1 MITTFRPSGCTNAC
15 RHSHRVSAGFKTALF
30 STKPYIPY
38 IVREPSMSI
47 SAIICDAPIAH
58 KAEGS
63 DPYAWLQER
72 DTEAVLDYLKAENS
86 YQQAQTADQAALR
99 ETLFEEIK
107 GRILETDL
115 SLPSPWGPYLYYT
128 RTTAGDEYALHY
140 RCPRP
145 ADDSL
150 TLDESREQLLLDPN
164 VLANGGFFSLGA
176 FSISPDH
183 QRLAY
188 SIDSTGDEIYTLFV
202 KELSDGRVSEL
213 EFQDCDGSMTWAN
226 DSLTLFFGEL
236 DDTHRP
242 HKLYRYRL
250 DGTAAEEVF
259 HEPDGRFFMHCYRA
273 SSEQQLLLS
282 VGSKTTSEVWVLDAN
297 QPQQDFSCIAP
308 RVEDHEYDVDH
319 GALDGQWTWFIRTN
333 RDGINFALYTAVDT
347 GVAPI
352 EAQWQILIPHSDTV
366 MIDGMSLNAGA
377 MTLSLREGG
386 LPIIEVHPQDLPSY
400 RVQLPD
406 AAYSLHV
413 QNTLEFASERIRL
426 RYEALNRPAQIRQLQ
441 LSNGEQQVLKQ
452 TPVLGPFDADAYV
465 SQRLWATAPDGTQI
479 PISLVIKR
487 EALGKPVPLYLYGYG
502 AYGESLDPWFSHA
515 RLSLLDR
522 GMAFAI
528 AHVRGG
534 GELGEAWYRAG
545 KQEHKQN
552 TFSDFIACAE
562 HLIANGFTSA
572 PQLAIS
578 GGSAGGLLIGAV
590 LNQRPELFGAAI
602 AEVPFVDVL
611 NTMLDPDLPLTV
623 TEYDEWGNPQE
634 PDVYER
640 LKAYAPYENVKAQA
654 YPAMLVIA
662 GYNDSRVQYWEA
674 AKWVAK
680 LRTAKTDTNPLLL
693 KTELG
698 AGHGGMSGR
707 YQGLRDVALE
717 YAFLFKV
724 LGVA

>member
-1 MITTFRPSGCTNAC
+1 MPL
-15 RHSHRVSAGFKTALF
+15 TAND
-30 STKPYIPY
+30 S
-38 IVREPSMSI
+38 S
-47 SAIICDAPIAH
+47 APIAH
-58 KAEGS
+58 KAEGA

-72 DTEAVLDYLKAENS
+72 DTDAVLDYLKAENS
-86 YQQAQTADQAALR
+86 YLDAQLAHQGPLR
-99 ETLFEEIK
+99 ETLFQEIK

-128 RTTAGDEYALHY
+128 RTTAGDEYARHY

-150 TLDESREQLLLDPN
+150 TVDESREQLLLDPN
-164 VLANGGFFSLGA
+164 ALANGGFFSLGA

-188 SIDSTGDEIYTLFV
+188 SLDTTGEEIYTLFV
-202 KELSDGRVSEL
+202 KELASNKVSEL
-213 EFQDCDGSMTWAN
+213 SFDNCDGSMTWAN

-242 HKLYRYRL
+242 HKLLRYRL

-259 HEPDGRFFMHCYRA
+259 HEPDGRFFLHCYRS
-273 SSEQQLLLS
+273 SSERQLLLS
-282 VGSKTTSEVWVLDAN
+282 LGSKTTGETWALDAT
-297 QPQQDFSCIAP
+297 QPQLPFTCLAP
-308 RVEDHEYDVDH
+308 RVEGHEYDVDH
-319 GALDGQWTWFIRTN
+319 GLLDGQWTWFIRSN
-333 RDGINFALYTAVDT
+333 RDGINFALYQAADNGAIPEQDDWQLLVPHNPEVMLD
-347 GVAPI
+347 GV
-352 EAQWQILIPHSDTV
+352 T
-366 MIDGMSLNAGA
+366 LNAAA

-386 LPIIEVHPQDLPSY
+386 LPIIEVHPRDLPVY

-413 QNTLEFASERIRL
+413 QNSLEFSSERIRL
-426 RYEALNRPAQIRQLQ
+426 RYEALNRPAQVRQLQ
-441 LSNGEQQVLKQ
+441 LADGQQQVLKE
-452 TPVLGPFDADAYV
+452 TPVLGPFDPEAYV
-465 SQRLWATAPDGTQI
+465 SQRLWATAADGTQV
-479 PISLVIKR
+479 PISLVVKR
-487 EALGKPVPLYLYGYG
+487 DCLGQPTPLYLYGYG

-522 GMAFAI
+522 GVAFAI

-562 HLIANGFTSA
+562 HLIAQGLTSA
-572 PQLAIS
+572 QQLAIS

-590 LNQRPELFGAAI
+590 LNQRPELFKVAI

-611 NTMLDPDLPLTV
+611 NTMLDPELPLTV
-623 TEYDEWGNPQE
+623 TEYDEWGNPEE
-634 PDVYER
+634 PEVYAR
-640 LKAYAPYENVKAQA
+640 IKAYAPYENVRAQA
-654 YPAMLVIA
+654 YPATLVIA

-674 AKWVAK
+674 AKWVAR
-680 LRTAKTDTNPLLL
+680 LRATRTDDNPLLL

-717 YAFLFKV
+717 YAFILNI
-724 LGVA
+724 LGLA

>member
-1 MITTFRPSGCTNAC
+1 MPLPANDS
-15 RHSHRVSAGFKTALF
+15 S
-30 STKPYIPY
+30 
-38 IVREPSMSI
+38 
-47 SAIICDAPIAH
+47 APIAH
-58 KAEGS
+58 KAEGV

-72 DTEAVLDYLKAENS
+72 DTDAVLDYLNAENS
-86 YQQAQTADQAALR
+86 YQEARLAHQAPLR
-99 ETLFEEIK
+99 EILFQEIK

-128 RTTAGDEYALHY
+128 RTTAGDEYARHY

-150 TLDESREQLLLDPN
+150 TVDESREQLLLDPN
-164 VLANGGFFSLGA
+164 ALANGGFFSLGA

-188 SIDSTGDEIYTLFV
+188 SLDTTGEEIYTLFI
-202 KELSDGRVSEL
+202 KELSNGKVSEL
-213 EFQDCDGSMTWAN
+213 SFDNCDGSMTWAN

-242 HKLYRYRL
+242 HKLFRYRL

-259 HEPDGRFFMHCYRA
+259 HEPDGRFFLHCYRS
-273 SSEQQLLLS
+273 SSERQLLLS
-282 VGSKTTSEVWVLDAN
+282 LGSKTTGETWALDAA
-297 QPQQDFSCIAP
+297 QPQLPFTCLAP
-308 RVEDHEYDVDH
+308 RVEGHEYDVDH
-319 GALDGQWTWFIRTN
+319 GQLDGRWTWFIRSN
-333 RDGINFALYTAVDT
+333 REGINFALYQAADQGAIPEESDWQLLVPHNPEVMLD
-347 GVAPI
+347 GV
-352 EAQWQILIPHSDTV
+352 T
-366 MIDGMSLNAGA
+366 LNAGA

-386 LPIIEVHPQDLPSY
+386 LPIIEVHPQDLPVY

-413 QNTLEFASERIRL
+413 QNSLEFSSDRIRL
-426 RYEALNRPAQIRQLQ
+426 RYEALNRPAQVRQLQ
-441 LSNGEQQVLKQ
+441 LADGQQQVLKE

-465 SQRLWATAPDGTQI
+465 SQRLWATAADGTQV
-479 PISLVIKR
+479 PISLVVKR
-487 EALGKPVPLYLYGYG
+487 ECLGQPTPLYLYGYG

-522 GMAFAI
+522 GVAFAI

-562 HLIANGFTSA
+562 HLIAQGLTSA
-572 PQLAIS
+572 QQLAIS

-590 LNQRPELFGAAI
+590 LNQRPELFRAAI

-623 TEYDEWGNPQE
+623 TEYDEWGNPEE
-634 PDVYER
+634 PEVYER
-640 LKAYAPYENVKAQA
+640 IKAYAPYENVRAQA
-654 YPAMLVIA
+654 YPATLVIA

-680 LRTAKTDTNPLLL
+680 LRATKTDDNLLLL

-717 YAFLFKV
+717 YAFILNI
-724 LGVA
+724 LGLD

>member
-1 MITTFRPSGCTNAC
+1 MPL
-15 RHSHRVSAGFKTALF
+15 TAND
-30 STKPYIPY
+30 S
-38 IVREPSMSI
+38 S
-47 SAIICDAPIAH
+47 APIAH
-58 KAEGS
+58 KAAGA

-72 DTEAVLDYLKAENS
+72 DTDAVLDYLKAENS
-86 YQQAQTADQAALR
+86 YLDAQLAHQAPLR
-99 ETLFEEIK
+99 ETLFQEIK

-128 RTTAGDEYALHY
+128 RTTAGDEYPRHY

-145 ADDSL
+145 TDDSL
-150 TLDESREQLLLDPN
+150 TVDESREQLLLDPN
-164 VLANGGFFSLGA
+164 ALANGGFFSLGA

-188 SIDSTGDEIYTLFV
+188 SLDTTGEEIYTLFV
-202 KELSDGRVSEL
+202 KELANGKVSEL
-213 EFQDCDGSMTWAN
+213 SFDNCDGSMTWAN

-242 HKLYRYRL
+242 HKLLRYRL

-259 HEPDGRFFMHCYRA
+259 HEPDGRFFLHCYRS
-273 SSEQQLLLS
+273 SSERQLLLS
-282 VGSKTTSEVWVLDAN
+282 LGSKTTGETWVLDAARPE
-297 QPQQDFSCIAP
+297 QPFTCMAP
-308 RVEDHEYDVDH
+308 RVEGHEYDVDH
-319 GALDGQWTWFIRTN
+319 GQLDGQWTWFIRSN
-333 RDGINFALYTAVDT
+333 REGINFALYQAEDT
-347 GVAPI
+347 GAIP
-352 EAQWQILIPHSDTV
+352 EQSDWQRLVPHNPEV
-366 MIDGMSLNAGA
+366 MLDGVTLNAGA

-386 LPIIEVHPQDLPSY
+386 LPIIEVHPQGLPAY

-413 QNTLEFASERIRL
+413 HNSLEFSSSRIRL
-426 RYEALNRPAQIRQLQ
+426 RYEALNRPAQVRQLQ
-441 LSNGEQQVLKQ
+441 LADGQQLVLKE
-452 TPVLGPFDADAYV
+452 TPVLGPFDPDAYV
-465 SQRLWATAPDGTQI
+465 SQRLWATAADGTQV
-479 PISLVIKR
+479 PISLVVKR
-487 EALGKPVPLYLYGYG
+487 ECLGRPTPLYLYGYG

-522 GMAFAI
+522 GVAFAI

-552 TFSDFIACAE
+552 TFGDFIACAE
-562 HLIANGFTSA
+562 HLIAQGLTSA
-572 PQLAIS
+572 QQLAIS

-590 LNQRPELFGAAI
+590 LNQRPELFRVAI

-611 NTMLDPDLPLTV
+611 NTMLDPELPLTV
-623 TEYDEWGNPQE
+623 TEYDEWGNPEE
-634 PDVYER
+634 PQVHER
-640 LKAYAPYENVKAQA
+640 IKAYAPYENVRAQA
-654 YPAMLVIA
+654 YPATLVIA

-680 LRTAKTDTNPLLL
+680 LRATKTDDNPLLL

-717 YAFLFKV
+717 YAFV
-724 LGVA
+724 LNILGLG

>member
-1 MITTFRPSGCTNAC
+1 MP
-15 RHSHRVSAGFKTALF
+15 VSANVT
-30 STKPYIPY
+30 S
-38 IVREPSMSI
+38 
-47 SAIICDAPIAH
+47 APIARKDAGH
-58 KAEGS
+58 

-72 DTEAVLDYLKAENS
+72 DTDAVLDYLKAEND
-86 YQQAQTADQAALR
+86 YQQAQTADQAGLR

-128 RTTAGDEYALHY
+128 RTTAGDEYPRHY

-164 VLANGGFFSLGA
+164 ALANGGFFSLGA

-188 SIDSTGDEIYTLFV
+188 SVDASGDEIYTLFV
-202 KELSDGRVSEL
+202 KELSSERVSEL

-226 DSLTLFFGEL
+226 DSLTLFFSVL

-242 HKLYRYRL
+242 HKLFRYRL

-259 HEPDGRFFMHCYRA
+259 HEPDGRFFLHCYRS

-282 VGSKTTSEVWVLDAN
+282 LGSKTTSEVWALDAN
-297 QPQQDFSCIAP
+297 QPHQPFTCLAP

-319 GALDGQWTWFIRTN
+319 GKLDGEWTWFIRTN
-333 RDGINFALYTAVDT
+333 RDGINFALYQAPDT
-347 GVAPI
+347 GIAPS
-352 EAQWQILIPHSDTV
+352 ESDWQNLIPHSDSV
-366 MIDGMSLNAGA
+366 MLDGVTLNAEA
-377 MTLSLREGG
+377 LTLSLREGG
-386 LPIIEVHPQDLPSY
+386 LPIIEVRPHGLAPY

-406 AAYSLHV
+406 AAYSLYV
-413 QNTLEFASERIRL
+413 QNSLEFESDRIRL
-426 RYEALNRPAQIRQLQ
+426 RYEALNRPAQVRQLI
-441 LSNGEQQVLKQ
+441 LATGEQAVLKE

-465 SQRLWATAPDGTQI
+465 SQRLWATAPDGTLV
-479 PISLVIKR
+479 PISLVMKR
-487 EALGKPVPLYLYGYG
+487 EMLGKPVPLYLYGYG
-502 AYGESLDPWFSHA
+502 AYGSSLDPWFSHA

-562 HLIANGFTSA
+562 FLILNGITTA

-590 LNQRPELFGAAI
+590 LNQCPELFGVAI

-623 TEYDEWGNPQE
+623 TEYDEWGNPEE
-634 PDVYER
+634 PEVYER
-640 LKAYAPYENVKAQA
+640 IKAYAPYENVTAQA
-654 YPAMLVIA
+654 YPATLVIA

-680 LRTAKTDTNPLLL
+680 LRATKTDDNPLLL

-717 YAFLFKV
+717 YAFVFKV
-724 LGVA
+724 LGIA

>member
-1 MITTFRPSGCTNAC
+1 MPLPANDTS
-15 RHSHRVSAGFKTALF
+15 
-30 STKPYIPY
+30 
-38 IVREPSMSI
+38 
-47 SAIICDAPIAH
+47 APIAH
-58 KAEGS
+58 KAAGA

-72 DTEAVLDYLKAENS
+72 DTDAVLDYLKAENS
-86 YQQAQTADQAALR
+86 YQERQLAQQAPLR
-99 ETLFEEIK
+99 EALFQEIK

-128 RTTAGDEYALHY
+128 RTTAGDEYARHY

-150 TLDESREQLLLDPN
+150 TVDESREQLLLDPN

-188 SIDSTGDEIYTLFV
+188 SLDTSGEETYTLFV
-202 KELSDGRVSEL
+202 KELANDKVSEL
-213 EFQDCDGSMTWAN
+213 PFQQCDGSMTWAN
-226 DSLTLFFGEL
+226 DSQTLFFGEL
-236 DDTHRP
+236 DETHRP
-242 HKLYRYRL
+242 HKLFRYRL

-259 HEPDGRFFMHCYRA
+259 HEPDGRFFLHCYRA
-273 SSEQQLLLS
+273 SSERHLLLS
-282 VGSKTTSEVWVLDAN
+282 LGSKTTSESWALDAE
-297 QPQQDFSCIAP
+297 QPHQPFTCLAP
-308 RVEDHEYDVDH
+308 RVEGHEYDVDH
-319 GALDGQWTWFIRTN
+319 GQLEGRWTWFIRSN
-333 RDGINFALYTAVDT
+333 REGINFALYQAQDT
-347 GVAPI
+347 GRVPDQDDWRLLVAHNP
-352 EAQWQILIPHSDTV
+352 EV
-366 MIDGMSLNAGA
+366 MLDGVTLNAGA

-386 LPIIEVHPQDLPSY
+386 LPIIEVHPQGLPSY

-413 QNTLEFASERIRL
+413 QNSLEFASERIRL
-426 RYEALNRPAQIRQLQ
+426 RYEALNRPAQVRQLQ
-441 LSNGEQQVLKQ
+441 LADGQQQVLKQ
-452 TPVLGPFDADAYV
+452 TPVLGEFDPDAYV
-465 SQRLWATAPDGTQI
+465 SQRLWATATDGTRV
-479 PISLVIKR
+479 PISLVVKR
-487 EALGKPVPLYLYGYG
+487 EYLGRPTPLYLYGYG

-562 HLIANGFTSA
+562 HLVAQGLTTSR
-572 PQLAIS
+572 QLAIS

-590 LNQRPELFGAAI
+590 LNQRPELFQVAI

-611 NTMLDPDLPLTV
+611 NTMLDPELPLTV
-623 TEYDEWGNPQE
+623 TEYDEWGNPEE
-634 PDVYER
+634 PQVHAR
-640 LKAYAPYENVKAQA
+640 IKAYAPYENVQAQA
-654 YPAMLVIA
+654 YPATLVIA

-674 AKWVAK
+674 AKWVAR
-680 LRTAKTDTNPLLL
+680 LRATKTDDNLLLL

-717 YAFLFKV
+717 YAFV
-724 LGVA
+724 LNILGLG

>member
-1 MITTFRPSGCTNAC
+1 MP
-15 RHSHRVSAGFKTALF
+15 VSAHVT
-30 STKPYIPY
+30 S
-38 IVREPSMSI
+38 
-47 SAIICDAPIAH
+47 APIAR
-58 KAEGS
+58 KAEGP

-72 DTEAVLDYLKAENS
+72 DTDAVLDYLKAENS
-86 YQQAQTADQAALR
+86 YQEAALADQAALR
-99 ETLFEEIK
+99 ETLFQEIK

-128 RTTAGDEYALHY
+128 RTTAGDEYARHY

-150 TLDESREQLLLDPN
+150 SVDESQEQLLLDPN
-164 VLANGGFFSLGA
+164 ELAKGGFFSLGA

-188 SIDSTGDEIYTLFV
+188 SLDTSGEEVYTLFV
-202 KELSDGRVSEL
+202 KELSNGKVSEL
-213 EFQDCDGSMTWAN
+213 AFTDCDGSMTWAN

-242 HKLYRYRL
+242 HKLFRYRL

-259 HEPDGRFFMHCYRA
+259 HEPDGRFFLHCYRS
-273 SSEQQLLLS
+273 SSEKQLLLS
-282 VGSKTTSEVWVLDAN
+282 LGSKTTSEVWVLDAA
-297 QPQQDFSCIAP
+297 QPQHAFTCLAP
-308 RVEDHEYDVDH
+308 RVEHHEYDVDH
-319 GALDGQWTWFIRTN
+319 GLLDGQWTWFIRSN
-333 RDGINFALYTAVDT
+333 RDGINFALYQ
-347 GVAPI
+347 APDLGTVPGQ
-352 EAQWQILIPHSDTV
+352 ADWQNLIPHSDSV
-366 MIDGMSLNAGA
+366 MLEGLSLNDSA

-386 LPIIEVHPQDLPSY
+386 LPIIEVHPEGLPTY

-413 QNTLEFASERIRL
+413 QNSLEFVSQRIRL
-426 RYEALNRPAQIRQLQ
+426 RYEALNRPAQIRQLE
-441 LSNGEQQVLKQ
+441 LAGGEQKVLKE
-452 TPVLGPFDADAYV
+452 TPVLGVFDPDAYV
-465 SQRLWATAPDGTQI
+465 SQRLWATAADGTQV

-487 EALGKPVPLYLYGYG
+487 EALGRPAPLYLYGYG

-515 RLSLLDR
+515 RLSLLER
-522 GMAFAI
+522 GVAFAI

-562 HLIANGFTSA
+562 HLIAQGLTTSG
-572 PQLAIS
+572 QLAIS

-590 LNQRPELFGAAI
+590 LNQRPELFKAAI

-611 NTMLDPDLPLTV
+611 NTMLDPELPLTV
-623 TEYDEWGNPQE
+623 TEYDEWGNPEE
-634 PDVYER
+634 PEVYAR
-640 LKAYAPYENVKAQA
+640 IKAYAPYENVEAKA
-654 YPAMLVIA
+654 YPATLVIA

-674 AKWVAK
+674 AKWVAR
-680 LRTAKTDTNPLLL
+680 LRATKTDDNLLLL

-717 YAFLFKV
+717 YAFVFKI
-724 LGVA
+724 LGIA

>member
-1 MITTFRPSGCTNAC
+1 MPL
-15 RHSHRVSAGFKTALF
+15 SANVLA
-30 STKPYIPY
+30 
-38 IVREPSMSI
+38 
-47 SAIICDAPIAH
+47 APIAH
-58 KAEGS
+58 KADGA

-72 DTEAVLDYLKAENS
+72 DSAPVLDYLKAENR
-86 YQQAQTADQAALR
+86 YQDAQLADQAELR

-107 GRILETDL
+107 ARIRETDL

-128 RTTAGDEYALHY
+128 RTTAGDEYARHY

-150 TLDESREQLLLDPN
+150 QVDESQEQLLLDPN

-188 SIDSTGDEIYTLFV
+188 SLDTSGEETYTLFV
-202 KELSDGRVSEL
+202 KELSNGKLSEL
-213 EFQDCDGSMTWAN
+213 PFENCDGSMTWAN

-242 HKLYRYRL
+242 HKLFRYRL
-250 DGTAAEEVF
+250 DGTAAEQVF
-259 HEPDGRFFMHCYRA
+259 NEPDGRFFLHCYRS
-273 SSEQQLLLS
+273 SSERQLILS
-282 VGSKTTSEVWVLDAN
+282 LGSKTTSEVWVLDAT
-297 QPQQDFSCIAP
+297 QPQQPFTCMAP

-319 GALDGQWTWFIRTN
+319 GKLDGQWAWLIRSN
-333 RDGINFALYTAVDT
+333 RDGINFALYEAADN
-347 GVAPI
+347 GVVP
-352 EAQWQILIPHSDTV
+352 AQDDWQNLVPHSDSV
-366 MIDGMSLNAGA
+366 MLDGMSLNASA
-377 MTLSLREGG
+377 LTLSLREGG
-386 LPIIEVHPQDLPSY
+386 LPIIEVRPQGLPAY

-413 QNTLEFASERIRL
+413 QNSLEFVSDKIRL
-426 RYEALNRPAQIRQLQ
+426 RYEALNRPAQVRQLA
-441 LSNGEQQVLKQ
+441 LATGEQKVLKE
-452 TPVLGPFDADAYV
+452 TPVLGPFDPDAYV
-465 SQRLWATAPDGTQI
+465 SQRLWATAADGTQV
-479 PISLVIKR
+479 PISLVVKR
-487 EALGKPVPLYLYGYG
+487 ENLGQPTPLYLYGYG

-522 GMAFAI
+522 GVAFAI

-545 KQEHKQN
+545 KQEHKHN

-562 HLIANGFTSA
+562 HLIAKGFTTSK
-572 PQLAIS
+572 QLAIS

-590 LNQRPELFGAAI
+590 LNQRPELFQAAI

-623 TEYDEWGNPQE
+623 TEYDEWGNPEE
-634 PDVYER
+634 PEVFDR
-640 LKAYAPYENVKAQA
+640 IKAYAPYENVSAQS
-654 YPAMLVIA
+654 YPATLVIA

-680 LRTAKTDTNPLLL
+680 LRATKTDDHLLLL

-717 YAFLFKV
+717 YAFVFKV
-724 LGVA
+724 LGIA

>member
-1 MITTFRPSGCTNAC
+1 MPPSTHITA
-15 RHSHRVSAGFKTALF
+15 
-30 STKPYIPY
+30 
-38 IVREPSMSI
+38 
-47 SAIICDAPIAH
+47 APIARS
-58 KAEGS
+58 APGQ

-72 DTEAVLDYLKAENS
+72 DSSEVLDYLKAENAW
-86 YQQAQTADQAALR
+86 QEAQLDDQKELR
-99 ETLFEEIK
+99 ETLFQEIK

-128 RTTAGDEYALHY
+128 RTTAGDEYPRHY

-145 ADDSL
+145 ADDSQQI
-150 TLDESREQLLLDPN
+150 DESAEELLLDPN

-183 QRLAY
+183 KRLAY
-188 SIDSTGDEIYTLFV
+188 SLDTNGEEIYTLYV
-202 KELSDGRVSEL
+202 KELSSGKVSEL
-213 EFQDCDGSMTWAN
+213 AFENCDGSMTWAN

-259 HEPDGRFFMHCYRA
+259 HEPDGRFFLHCYRS
-273 SSEQQLLLS
+273 SSERQLLLAL
-282 VGSKTTSEVWVLDAN
+282 GSKTTSEIWALDAEH
-297 QPQQDFSCIAP
+297 PQQAFACLAP
-308 RVEDHEYDVDH
+308 RVEGHEYDVDH
-319 GALDGQWTWFIRTN
+319 GKLDDQWTWFIRSN
-333 RDGINFALYTAVDT
+333 RDGINFALFQAADNGSVPSEEQWHNLIAHDDAVMLD
-347 GVAPI
+347 GV
-352 EAQWQILIPHSDTV
+352 T
-366 MIDGMSLNAGA
+366 LNARA
-377 MTLSLREGG
+377 MTLSLRIGG
-386 LPIIEVHPQDLPSY
+386 LPVIDVHPQGLPSY
-400 RVQLPD
+400 RVELPD
-406 AAYSLHV
+406 AAYSLYV
-413 QNTLEFASERIRL
+413 QNSLEFDSDKIRL
-426 RYEALNRPAQIRQLQ
+426 RYEALNRPAQVRQLE
-441 LSNGEQQVLKQ
+441 LASGAQQVLKE
-452 TPVLGPFDADAYV
+452 TPVLGEFNADDYV
-465 SQRLWATAPDGTQI
+465 SQRLWATSADGTQV
-479 PISLVIKR
+479 PISLVVKR
-487 EALGKPVPLYLYGYG
+487 DQVGQPTPLYLYGYG
-502 AYGESLDPWFSHA
+502 AYGSSLDPWFSHA

-522 GMAFAI
+522 GVAFAI

-562 HLIANGFTSA
+562 HLIAQGLTTSK
-572 PQLAIS
+572 QLAIS

-590 LNQRPELFGAAI
+590 LNQRPALFQAAI

-634 PDVYER
+634 PEVYER
-640 LKAYAPYENVKAQA
+640 IKAYAPYENVSAQA

-680 LRTAKTDTNPLLL
+680 LRATKTDDNLLLL

-717 YAFLFKV
+717 YAFVFKA
-724 LGVA
+724 LGLV

>member
-1 MITTFRPSGCTNAC
+1 MPL
-15 RHSHRVSAGFKTALF
+15 TAND
-30 STKPYIPY
+30 S
-38 IVREPSMSI
+38 S
-47 SAIICDAPIAH
+47 APIAH
-58 KAEGS
+58 KAEGA

-72 DTEAVLDYLKAENS
+72 DTDAVLDYLKAENS
-86 YQQAQTADQAALR
+86 YLDAQLAHQGPLR
-99 ETLFEEIK
+99 ETLFQEIK

-128 RTTAGDEYALHY
+128 RTTAGDEYARHY

-150 TLDESREQLLLDPN
+150 TVDESREQLLLDPN
-164 VLANGGFFSLGA
+164 ALANGGFFSLGA

-188 SIDSTGDEIYTLFV
+188 SLDTTGEEIYTLFV
-202 KELSDGRVSEL
+202 KELASDKVSEL
-213 EFQDCDGSMTWAN
+213 SFDNCDGSMTWAN

-242 HKLYRYRL
+242 HKLLRYRL

-259 HEPDGRFFMHCYRA
+259 HEPDGRFFLHCYRS
-273 SSEQQLLLS
+273 SSERQLLLS
-282 VGSKTTSEVWVLDAN
+282 LGSKTTGETWALDAT
-297 QPQQDFSCIAP
+297 QPQLPFTCLAP
-308 RVEDHEYDVDH
+308 RVEGHEYDVDH
-319 GALDGQWTWFIRTN
+319 GLLDGQWTWFIRSN
-333 RDGINFALYTAVDT
+333 RDGINFALYQAEDNGAIPEQDDWQLLVPHNPEVMLD
-347 GVAPI
+347 GV
-352 EAQWQILIPHSDTV
+352 T
-366 MIDGMSLNAGA
+366 LNAAA

-386 LPIIEVHPQDLPSY
+386 LPIIEVHPRDLPMY

-413 QNTLEFASERIRL
+413 QNSLEFSSERIRL
-426 RYEALNRPAQIRQLQ
+426 RYEALNRPAQVRQLQ
-441 LSNGEQQVLKQ
+441 LADGQQQVLKE
-452 TPVLGPFDADAYV
+452 TPVLGPFDPEAYV
-465 SQRLWATAPDGTQI
+465 SQRLWATAADGTQV
-479 PISLVIKR
+479 PISLVVKR
-487 EALGKPVPLYLYGYG
+487 DCLGQPTPLYLYGYG

-522 GMAFAI
+522 GVAFAI

-562 HLIANGFTSA
+562 HLIAQGLTSA
-572 PQLAIS
+572 QQLAIS

-590 LNQRPELFGAAI
+590 LNQRPELFKVAI

-611 NTMLDPDLPLTV
+611 NTMLDPELPLTV
-623 TEYDEWGNPQE
+623 TEYDEWGNPEE
-634 PDVYER
+634 PEVYAR
-640 LKAYAPYENVKAQA
+640 IKAYAPYENVRAQA
-654 YPAMLVIA
+654 YPALLVIA

-674 AKWVAK
+674 AKWVAR
-680 LRTAKTDTNPLLL
+680 LRATRTDGNPLLL

-717 YAFLFKV
+717 YAFILNI
-724 LGVA
+724 LGLA

>member
-1 MITTFRPSGCTNAC
+1 MPL
-15 RHSHRVSAGFKTALF
+15 SATL
-30 STKPYIPY
+30 
-38 IVREPSMSI
+38 
-47 SAIICDAPIAH
+47 CDAPVAH

-72 DTEAVLDYLKAENS
+72 DTDAVLDYLKAENS
-86 YQQAQTADQAALR
+86 YQEAQTADQAGLR
-99 ETLFEEIK
+99 ESLFEEIK

-128 RTTAGDEYALHY
+128 RTTAGDEYSRHY

-145 ADDSL
+145 ADDTL
-150 TLDESREQLLLDPN
+150 QLDESREQLLLDPN
-164 VLANGGFFSLGA
+164 LLANGGFFSLGA

-188 SIDSTGDEIYTLFV
+188 SVDSTGDEIYTLFV

-259 HEPDGRFFMHCYRA
+259 HEPDGRFFMHCYRS

-282 VGSKTTSEVWVLDAN
+282 LGSKTTSEVWVLDAN
-297 QPQQDFSCIAP
+297 QPQQAFACIAP

-319 GALDGQWTWFIRTN
+319 GARDGQWTWFIRSN
-333 RDGINFALYTAVDT
+333 RDGINFALYTVVDSGT
-347 GVAPI
+347 APS
-352 EAQWQILIPHSDTV
+352 EADWQNLIPHSDSV

-413 QNTLEFASERIRL
+413 QNSLEFVSERIRL
-426 RYEALNRPAQIRQLQ
+426 RYEALNRPAQIRQLE
-441 LSNGEQQVLKQ
+441 LNTGEQQVLKQ

-465 SQRLWATAPDGTQI
+465 SQRLWATAPDGTQV
-479 PISLVIKR
+479 PISLVVKR
-487 EALGKPVPLYLYGYG
+487 EALGQPVPLYLYGYG

-545 KQEHKQN
+545 KQEHKHN

-572 PQLAIS
+572 AQLAIS

-623 TEYDEWGNPQE
+623 TEYDEWGNPEE
-634 PDVYER
+634 PDVYDR
-640 LKAYAPYENVKAQA
+640 IKAYAPYENVSAQA
-654 YPAMLVIA
+654 YPATLVIA

-680 LRTAKTDTNPLLL
+680 LRATKTDTNPLLL

-707 YQGLRDVALE
+707 YQGLRDAALE

-724 LGVA
+724 LGIA